1 MKQKSK
7 VLGYMIPVFLLG
19 LFMLIIYGAYTP
31 HQKAEMQR
39 IVCVKFKAGT
49 SAADVDKHMREFANL
64 RRQIPAIVGY
74 SGGKVLNNENPTQDF
89 DVIHYLTFRNEEGS
103 ETYNTHPKHTDFVK
117 SNSSNWENV
126 LELNSDII
134 K

>member
-7 VLGYMIPVFLLG
+7 VVGYMIPVFLLG

-49 SAADVDKHMREFANL
+49 SAADVDKHMREFSNL

-89 DVIHYLTFRNEEGS
+89 DVIHYLTFRNEEGV
-103 ETYNTHPKHTDFVK
+103 ETYNHHPKHTEFVET
-117 SNSSNWENV
+117 NSPHWANV